1 MKTGKFNIKK
11 KENKNGK
18 IKMKN
23 FQWISGVSI

>member
-1 MKTGKFNIKK
+1 MEERKWKMKTGKFNIKK

-23 FQWISGVSI
+23 FQ